1 MSILLLA
8 FGIIA
13 RINKRNRI
21 GRKTTDYE
29 VLFNS
34 GYKKNE
40 FQKYVKPVSKTI
52 NKVFVIKEDKNLIGD
67 LYIDKIKAI
76 ELVKLEKQENVY
88 DISIPG
94 THNFI
99 GGFGG
104 ILLHNSGHPSMGTM
118 HADSVPTM
126 VKRLETAPI
135 NLSPALVETMDAVCV
150 MVQTKVKGKE
160 ARKVSQIA
168 EIVEVSEGGKVRINT
183 PLVWDPRTDKFM
195 FKTESLPASLKSR

>member
-1 MSILLLA
+1 M
-8 FGIIA
+8 
-13 RINKRNRI
+13 
-21 GRKTTDYE
+21 
-29 VLFNS
+29 
-34 GYKKNE
+34 
-40 FQKYVKPVSKTI
+40 
-52 NKVFVIKEDKNLIGD
+52 
-67 LYIDKIKAI
+67 
-76 ELVKLEKQENVY
+76 
-88 DISIPG
+88 
-94 THNFI
+94 
-99 GGFGG
+99 
-104 ILLHNSGHPSMGTM
+104 HNSGHPSMGTM

-195 FKTESLPASLKSR
+195 FKTESFVFNKISLKFGIPKEKIYNEFKLRSMVLSRLLQNNIVGFKDVQKIIYEYYKSPSQVLKRFKII